1 MRKILKIGI
10 LALII
15 GVIVGAIYGM
25 IQENKIKKSN
35 NNNQQIISI
44 AQNEVDQQIDTE
56 NIKEENKSKELVP
69 KEYKGYKVVAN
80 LKIDKLNIDTS
91 VLGDYT
97 NSAMYTCVTK
107 FFGPDPNEVGNFC
120 ITGHNYITK
129 NMFGYLK
136 KLKVGDNIK
145 LTDNKNGE
153 VQYKIYDVYRT
164 EANETSRIITTNK
177 RKKRSYFNYMLQLFR

>member
-15 GVIVGAIYGM
+15 GVIFGAIYGM

-44 AQNEVDQQIDTE
+44 AQNEVDQQINTE
-56 NIKEENKSKELVP
+56 NIKEESKSKELVP

-153 VQYKIYDVYRT
+153 VQYKVYDVYRT

>member
-15 GVIVGAIYGM
+15 GVIFGAIYGM

>member
-15 GVIVGAIYGM
+15 GVIFGAIYGM

-35 NNNQQIISI
+35 NNNQQIISN

-136 KLKVGDNIK
+136 KLKIGDNIK

-153 VQYKIYDVYRT
+153 VQYKIYDIYRT

-177 RKKRSYFNYMLQLFR
+177 RKKRNYFNYMLQLFR

>member
-153 VQYKIYDVYRT
+153 VQYKVYDVYRT

>member
-44 AQNEVDQQIDTE
+44 AQNEVDQQINTE
-56 NIKEENKSKELVP
+56 NMKEESKSKELVP

-177 RKKRSYFNYMLQLFR
+177 RKKRNYFNYMLQLFR